1 MPEPTSCVSPKRE
14 RTSSLVMVGVSS
26 LICSD
31 VTCVGVS
38 SGSLFSGIRLRISSV
53 NGLLSPASIVFAASF
68 ISL

>member
-1 MPEPTSCVSPKRE
+1 MSV
-14 RTSSLVMVGVSS
+14 LVIVGVSC

-38 SGSLFSGIRLRISSV
+38 IGSLFSDIRLRISSV
-53 NGLLSPASIVFAASF
+53 NGLLSPASIVFTASF

>member
-1 MPEPTSCVSPKRE
+1 MSCVSPKNE
-14 RTSSLVMVGVSS
+14 RTSSLVMVGVNS

-38 SGSLFSGIRLRISSV
+38 IGSLLSGNRLSISSV

-68 ISL
+68 ISFRE